1 MSIYKHGCLTYF
13 FVEHDGNLDK
23 KEFCKIL
30 NLDENI
36 IEYFSTDN
44 TIEIGRNELYDVD
57 VNKMVRV
64 TLKDLLGKE
73 EKLLYLKEKYNL
85 YYALERV
92 PSLVADTN
100 EPHPILGLD
109 NDIIEFLVKTK
120 TVDDLDYYVLP

>member
-30 NLDENI
+30 NLDENK
-36 IEYFSTDN
+36 IEHFSTDN
-44 TIEIGRNELYDVD
+44 TIEIGRNEIYDVD

-64 TLKDLLGKE
+64 SLKDLLGKE
-73 EKLLYLKEKYNL
+73 KELIYLKEKYNL

-92 PSLVADTN
+92 PSIVADTT
-100 EPHPILGLD
+100 EPHPILSLD
-109 NDIIEFLVKTK
+109 GDIVEFLAKTG
-120 TVDDLDYYVLP
+120 TVDDLDYYII